1 MHNSFIDAGV
11 KQGVAAPDETPVD
24 EQELQAIIE
33 EARTRARRRR
43 IRLAATVVAALGLVA
58 AFWFIAGTGGGSK
71 AASGAGSSNSAVGG
85 VQYSRMKVEGL
96 VTTGRPGAPYSLR
109 LPIVIDV
116 WVRPDGS
123 GRVRR
128 THLPAQWPGPR
139 DKRRAKQQSD
149 KRSLAQA
156 EGRRLPEDS
165 DAELSAGQL
174 AEEVSLP
181 PGLPPSDSLSTDP
194 EELRQQLINSDAVQ
208 HANLPAN
215 EVLFRAAGGL
225 VMSPNIDDDVRAAGY
240 RVISAI
246 PGVEVDPAAR
256 DPLGRRATAL
266 TLTEQRRGG
275 SASTLFFAPSTGQ
288 ALAEV
293 ERLQHREKFL
303 DSRRMG
309 SAVVTQTRTVD
320 KVPPVPGN

>member
-1 MHNSFIDAGV
+1 M
-11 KQGVAAPDETPVD
+11 
-24 EQELQAIIE
+24 
-33 EARTRARRRR
+33 
-43 IRLAATVVAALGLVA
+43 
-58 AFWFIAGTGGGSK
+58 
-71 AASGAGSSNSAVGG
+71 
-85 VQYSRMKVEGL
+85 
-96 VTTGRPGAPYSLR
+96 
-109 LPIVIDV
+109 
-116 WVRPDGS
+116 
-123 GRVRR
+123 
-128 THLPAQWPGPR
+128 
-139 DKRRAKQQSD
+139 
-149 KRSLAQA
+149 
-156 EGRRLPEDS
+156 
-165 DAELSAGQL
+165 
-174 AEEVSLP
+174 
-181 PGLPPSDSLSTDP
+181 
-194 EELRQQLINSDAVQ
+194 INSDAVQ